1 MLPKDEWGFWAV
13 LPKGAVQCRVF
24 KMFDSAP
31 RTSRNEVDLGRLW
44 SGAQIG
50 ETSLI

>member
-1 MLPKDEWGFWAV
+1 MMPKDERGFWAV

-24 KMFDSAP
+24 RMFDSAL
-31 RTSRNEVDLGRLW
+31 RTSGNEVDLGRLW
-44 SGAQIG
+44 SGAEMG